1 MRYIIADPH
10 FGCEKLIMNF
20 PRYRPGTKEL
30 FDSIEEHD
38 DYLIRDIN
46 LVARPDDELHILG
59 DFSYDTP
66 GKYRMRLKCKHVYL
80 TRGNHDRPE
89 KSRRV
94 FGEIP
99 RIRIIKLRGCGGKSL
114 KTVLCHTPMAFW
126 EGSHKGWAHLYGH
139 CHGQR
144 EDTLDAA
151 LGPDRRSLDVS
162 VDNIYKLTG
171 NFMPLDEQD
180 LYYWMISRAGHDP
193 PAFYDNY
200 RGMKNANN

>member
-1 MRYIIADPH
+1 MRYFIADCH

-30 FDSIEEHD
+30 FASIEEHD
-38 DYLIRDIN
+38 DYLIKAIN
-46 LVARPDDELHILG
+46 LAVKPDDELHILG
-59 DFSYDTP
+59 DFARDKP
-66 GKYRMRLKCKHVYL
+66 GKYRMRINCKHVYL

-99 RIRIIKLRGCGGKSL
+99 RIRITELRTFGAKRL

-144 EDTLDAA
+144 EDTLDRW
-151 LGPDRRSLDVS
+151 LGLDRRSLDVS
-162 VDNIYKLTG
+162 VDNIYKLNKT
-171 NFMPLDEQD
+171 FIPLDEQE
-180 LYYWMISRAGHDP
+180 LYYWMTCRAGHDHP
-193 PAFYDNY
+193 SFYSNY
-200 RGMKNANN
+200 RKMRDDS

>member
-1 MRYIIADPH
+1 MT
-10 FGCEKLIMNF
+10 F

-30 FDSIEEHD
+30 FASIEEHD
-38 DYLIRDIN
+38 DYLIKAIN
-46 LVARPDDELHILG
+46 NAVGPDDELHVLG
-59 DFSYDTP
+59 DFALDKP
-66 GKYRMRLKCKHVYL
+66 GKYRMRIKCKHVYL

-99 RIRIIKLRGCGGKSL
+99 RIRLTELRAPWAGGRRL

-126 EGSHKGWAHLYGH
+126 EGSHKGWANLYGH

-144 EDTLDAA
+144 EDTMDQW
-151 LGPDRRSLDVS
+151 LGLDRRSMDVS

-171 NFMPLDEQD
+171 SFTPLDEVD
-180 LYYWMISRAGHDP
+180 LYYCMVSRAGHDHP
-193 PAFYDNY
+193 EFYPNR
-200 RGMKNANN
+200 RGMRNVD